1 MRLAGHLVPR
11 NASDRFQLGI
21 LRPFASTFAAYFLP
35 ARILRTL
42 VVPGAVAYK
51 SISSRSIIVTT
62 PSSHVACGGAHQ
74 CSVCSYWCL
83 RTDFLSVREI
93 TWRPICLDSTRSA
106 TEERRKPR
114 RHTCAL
120 DAAADTPLCGPEPGL
135 KRGIWSG
142 RRGSN
147 PRPRPWQGRAL
158 PLSYTRIR
166 NRWRSDVAIK
176 LTACD
181 ISPGKKPNGP
191 RGPERR
197 LVAPLKRLPVAAADA
212 GELHPSPLKL

>member
-51 SISSRSIIVTT
+51 SISSRSIMVTT
-62 PSSHVACGGAHQ
+62 PSSSLTQRAAVHTNLQGNVLPAR
-74 CSVCSYWCL
+74 VDCL

-147 PRPRPWQGRAL
+147 PRPRPWQG
-158 PLSYTRIR
+158 
-166 NRWRSDVAIK
+166 
-176 LTACD
+176 
-181 ISPGKKPNGP
+181 
-191 RGPERR
+191 
-197 LVAPLKRLPVAAADA
+197 
-212 GELHPSPLKL
+212 

>member
-1 MRLAGHLVPR
+1 VV
-11 NASDRFQLGI
+11 LG
-21 LRPFASTFAAYFLP
+21 
-35 ARILRTL
+35 
-42 VVPGAVAYK
+42 VADK
-51 SISSRSIIVTT
+51 SISSRSIMVTT
-62 PSSHVACGGAHQ
+62 PSHVACGGAHQ
-74 CSVCSYWCL
+74 PARQCSACSCWCL

-197 LVAPLKRLPVAAADA
+197 LVASFGNACPLLPRMQ
-212 GELHPSPLKL
+212 ESLHPSPLKL